1 MKHGGLGVGARRDF
15 RDKVVVITGAAGGMG
30 RALSL
35 RFGRAGARLGLLDRE
50 EKGLVALVRELS
62 AGGIDALGLTL
73 DVTEEAACEQAMA
86 QVVQHYGRVD
96 ALINNAGITHR
107 SAFAHTDTKVH
118 RRVMEVNYFGSLY
131 CTKAALGQ
139 LIRNRGLIVVVS
151 SIAGFAPLLGRT
163 GYAASKHALHGFFD
177 SLRTELK
184 GKGVAVTIVC
194 PGYTA
199 TGIEKSAL
207 GEDGRPTDHPQSRVG
222 RVARPEEVA
231 EAVFT
236 AASREKRLVVLSTVG
251 RLTRIMTRICPSL
264 YERLMA
270 RSLRS
275 ELDR

>member
-1 MKHGGLGVGARRDF
+1 MQAGLRVGARRNF
-15 RDKVVVITGAAGGMG
+15 RGKVVVITGAAGGMG

-35 RFGRAGARLGLLDRE
+35 RFGRAGARLGLLDIE
-50 EKGLVALVRELS
+50 EKLLGALVRELS
-62 AGGIDALGLTL
+62 ASGVDALGLPV
-73 DVTEEAACEQAMA
+73 DVTEEAACDQAMSR
-86 QVVQHYGRVD
+86 VVEHFGRVD
-96 ALINNAGITHR
+96 VLVNNAGITHR
-107 SAFAHTDTKVH
+107 SAFALTDMKVY
-118 RRVMEVNYFGSLY
+118 RRVMDINYFGSLH
-131 CTKAALGQ
+131 CAKAALGQ

-177 SLRTELK
+177 SLRAELQ
-184 GKGVAVTIVC
+184 GTGIAVTIVC

-207 GEDGRPTDHPQSRVG
+207 GEDGSPTTHPQSRVG
-222 RVARPEEVA
+222 KMARPEQVA
-231 EAVFT
+231 EAILR
-236 AASREKRLVVLSTVG
+236 AASREKRLVILSTVG
-251 RLTRIMTRICPSL
+251 RLTRIMTRVCPSL